1 VIIAKCSLQG
11 ASLTNLSRED
21 SNAQSGP
28 APIKLLLEMRP
39 SMDGF
44 AGIPQE
50 TRLLFRGLCMIEG
63 MDVEGM
69 IQTAG
74 RELSKGTHDEVG
86 FFGRKLFSESRRINR
101 YSRVVVSLSDR
112 PFTTIS
118 DRIKDW
124 IGQKLESVLL
134 TLGTL
139 LGIKTVRLSN
149 FRSQYFEDFTWRT
162 LFSKTL
168 PASDFALVSS
178 RSHRICSVPWK
189 TMHSVG
195 LHTLNFL
202 PVPIYPVLDTKGI
215 DIFIGQTPYPARMR
229 SGTALVIRYHDAL
242 PIFMPHTIG
251 DQSMHQA
258 THFYGLQGNVR
269 SKAWFA
275 CVSDATR
282 RDLLRLFP
290 EADSRAVTI
299 HNMVSHHYYA
309 DEAPKTLVPGII
321 RSRLY
326 EGDPDQGIE
335 FSPKF
340 FSVRERERFYAKHLF
355 EPEFRYLMAV
365 STIEPR
371 KNHARLIAAWEV
383 LKAEVD
389 PTIKLVIVG
398 TLGWG
403 TMSIV
408 KSWRAWIDRG
418 ELFTLH
424 AVPAPDLRILYQH
437 AMATVCPS
445 VGEGFDFSGVESMA
459 SGGVVVASDIPVHR
473 EIYEDGSEYFDPYST
488 GSLVNAIKKVSYED
502 VAGLRANDLRNRGFA
517 MVKRYSPDLILP
529 KWRTFLSHVHSAHKQ
544 NRRFAKGQQPPSL
557 IPEPELG

>member
-1 VIIAKCSLQG
+1 MTK
-11 ASLTNLSRED
+11 LSHENSAAR
-21 SNAQSGP
+21 SGP
-28 APIKLLLEMRP
+28 VPIKLLVEMRP
-39 SMDGF
+39 GLDGF

-50 TRLLFRGLCMIEG
+50 TRLLFRGLCMIDG

-74 RELSKGTHDEVG
+74 RELGKGTYDELG
-86 FFGRKLFSESRRINR
+86 FFGKRMFSEAKKINR
-101 YSRVVVSLSDR
+101 YSRVVVSLKDR
-112 PFTTIS
+112 PFTTLA

-124 IGQKLESVLL
+124 LARKLESVVL
-134 TLGTL
+134 TVGTL
-139 LGIKTVRLSN
+139 IGVKTVRLSN

-168 PASDFALVSS
+168 PASDFALVSC
-178 RSHRICSVPWK
+178 RSHKICSVPWK
-189 TMHSVG
+189 TMHAVG
-195 LHTLNFL
+195 LNTLNIL
-202 PVPIYPVLDTKGI
+202 PVPIYPVLDTRGV

-229 SGTALVIRYHDAL
+229 KGTAMVIRYHDAL

-258 THFYGLQGNVR
+258 SHFYGLQGNVR

-309 DEAPKTLVPGII
+309 DASPKTLVPGII

-326 EGDPDQGIE
+326 EGDPADGIE
-335 FSPKF
+335 FSPDF
-340 FSVRERERFYAKHLF
+340 FSVKESERFYAKHLF
-355 EPEFRYLMAV
+355 EQDLRYLIVV

-371 KNHARLIAAWEV
+371 KNHARLIAAWEI
-383 LKAEVD
+383 LKAQVD
-389 PTIKLVIVG
+389 PGLKLVIVG

-403 TMSIV
+403 TTMKGPGRLESIV
-408 KSWRAWIDRG
+408 AKWRAWIDRG
-418 ELFTLH
+418 ELLTLH
-424 AVPAPDLRILYQH
+424 AVPAPDMRILYQH
-437 AMATVCPS
+437 SMVTVCPS
-445 VGEGFDFSGVESMA
+445 VGEGFDFAGVESMA

-473 EIYEDGSEYFDPYST
+473 EIYEDASEYFDPYST
-488 GSLVNAIKKVSYED
+488 ASLCNAIKQVSYD
-502 VAGLRANDLRNRGFA
+502 DAAGLRANDLRNRGFKII
-517 MVKRYSPDLILP
+517 KRYAPDLILP
-529 KWRTFLSHVHSAHKQ
+529 KWRTFLSHVHATHTQ
-544 NRRFAKGQQPPSL
+544 NRRFAKGRQQPLP
-557 IPEPELG
+557 IQRPEVG